1 MLDFHLMSII
11 DELEQAVSSLSRD
24 ELAEFRRW
32 FDEYDQ
38 RVWDREIEQD
48 VQAGR
53 LDSLIKEALA
63 EHRDGRTRPL

>member
-1 MLDFHLMSII
+1 MDTV
-11 DELEQAVSSLSRD
+11 DQLEQAVSGLSRD

-38 RVWDREIEQD
+38 AAWDREIEQD

-53 LDSLIKEALA
+53 LDSLIEEALA
-63 EHRDGRTRPL
+63 EDREGRARSL

>member
-1 MLDFHLMSII
+1 MSTV
-11 DELEQAVSSLSRD
+11 DQLERAVSGLTRD

-38 RVWDREIEQD
+38 AAWDREIEQD

-53 LDSLIKEALA
+53 LDSLIAEALA
-63 EHRDGRTRPL
+63 EDREGRTRPL